1 MMNPSKGVGV
11 NSFWSFLWRDES
23 PIIETTRL
31 IDGTAMDLHALS
43 DFNIVVTHGGFGRAS
58 RATGRPKASLS
69 RRVMQLEEAMGVRL
83 LQRGSGTLMLT
94 EEGHALHASTG
105 RLLAEIE
112 EAADAVGMTS
122 RRPSGRLRISAPTF
136 LAYETM
142 GRLAATYVAQYPDV
156 RIEVI
161 AEDRFVDLI
170 AEDYDVV
177 IRANPAPD
185 TALAGRCFLRGPQVV
200 VASPRVAE
208 AVQNDNVIP
217 AVGILSA
224 PDHDVWHIDATQ
236 GARTLHPRT
245 VARFSSI
252 SMVRDAALASAGA
265 AVLTEYL
272 ARAALQSGRLVN
284 LGNLRDRSVEVWALY
299 ATRRQLSPKISAFVK
314 LLTETYADADGI
326 TPPATLP

>member
-1 MMNPSKGVGV
+1 
-11 NSFWSFLWRDES
+11 
-23 PIIETTRL
+23 
-31 IDGTAMDLHALS
+31 MDLHALS
-43 DFNIVVTHGGFGRAS
+43 DFNAVVTHGGFGRAS

-69 RRVMQLEEAMGVRL
+69 RHVMQLEEAMGVRL

-94 EEGHALHASTG
+94 EEGQALHASTA

-112 EAADAVGMTS
+112 EAADVVGMSS

-142 GRLAATYVAQYPDV
+142 GRLAAAYVAQFPEV

-161 AEDRFVDLI
+161 AEDRFVDLV

-185 TALAGRCFLRGPQVV
+185 TALAGRCFLRSPQVV
-200 VASPRVAE
+200 VASPMIAE
-208 AVQNDNVIP
+208 AVQNESVIP
-217 AVGILSA
+217 AVGLLSA
-224 PDHDVWHIDATQ
+224 PDDVWHIDGSQ

-284 LGNLRDRSVEVWALY
+284 LGTLQSRHVEVWALY

-314 LLTETYADADGI
+314 LLSETYADAG
-326 TPPATLP
+326 

>member
-1 MMNPSKGVGV
+1 
-11 NSFWSFLWRDES
+11 
-23 PIIETTRL
+23 
-31 IDGTAMDLHALS
+31 MDLHALS
-43 DFNIVVTHGGFGRAS
+43 DFNAVVTHGGFGRAS

-83 LQRGSGTLMLT
+83 LQRGSGALMLT
-94 EEGHALHASTG
+94 EEGQALHDSTG

-112 EAADAVGMTS
+112 EAADVVSMTS

-142 GRLAATYVAQYPDV
+142 GRLTAAYIAHYPDV

-185 TALAGRCFLRGPQVV
+185 TALAGRCFLRGPQIV
-200 VASPRVAE
+200 VATPEIARA
-208 AVQNDNVIP
+208 AQNDPAIR
-217 AVGILSA
+217 AVGLLSS
-224 PDHDVWHIDATQ
+224 PDNGVWHIDSPQ
-236 GARTLHPRT
+236 GARTLHART
-245 VARFSSI
+245 VARFSSV

-265 AVLTEYL
+265 AVMTGYL
-272 ARAALQSGRLVN
+272 AHAALQSGRLIN
-284 LGNLRDRSVEVWALY
+284 LGALRDRNVEVWALY
-299 ATRRQLSPKISAFVK
+299 ATRRQLSPKISTFVK
-314 LLTETYADADGI
+314 LLAETFADVGEI
-326 TPPATLP
+326 TPPTTLP

>member
-1 MMNPSKGVGV
+1 
-11 NSFWSFLWRDES
+11 
-23 PIIETTRL
+23 
-31 IDGTAMDLHALS
+31 MDLHALS
-43 DFNIVVTHGGFGRAS
+43 DFNAVVTHGGFGRAS

-69 RRVMQLEEAMGVRL
+69 RHVMQLEEAMGVRL
-83 LQRGSGTLMLT
+83 LQRGSGALMLT
-94 EEGHALHASTG
+94 EEGQALHASTG

-112 EAADAVGMTS
+112 EAADVVGMTS

-142 GRLAATYVAQYPDV
+142 GRLTAAYIDEYPDV

-200 VASPRVAE
+200 VASPEIADALKDDS
-208 AVQNDNVIP
+208 AVP
-217 AVGILSA
+217 AVGLLSS
-224 PDHDVWHIDATQ
+224 PDNDVWRIESAQ
-236 GARTLHPRT
+236 GTRTLHPRT

-265 AVLTEYL
+265 AVMTEYL
-272 ARAALQSGRLVN
+272 ARAALQNGRLVN
-284 LGNLRDRSVEVWALY
+284 LGALRDRSVEVWALY

-314 LLTETYADADGI
+314 LLTETYADVGEIYADVGEI

>member
-1 MMNPSKGVGV
+1 
-11 NSFWSFLWRDES
+11 
-23 PIIETTRL
+23 
-31 IDGTAMDLHALS
+31 MDLHALS
-43 DFNIVVTHGGFGRAS
+43 DFNAVVTHGGFGRAS

-69 RRVMQLEEAMGVRL
+69 RRVAQLEEAMGVRL

-136 LAYETM
+136 LAYETL
-142 GRLAATYVAQYPDV
+142 GRLSAAYIAHYPDV
-156 RIEVI
+156 RVEVI

-185 TALAGRCFLRGPQVV
+185 TALAGRCFLRGPQIV
-200 VASPRVAE
+200 VASPAVAE
-208 AVQNDNVIP
+208 ALKNDGPIP
-217 AVGILSA
+217 AVALLSA
-224 PDHDVWHIDATQ
+224 PDQGVWHIDGAE
-236 GARTLHPRT
+236 GARTLHTRT

-252 SMVRDAALASAGA
+252 SMVRAAALARAGT
-265 AVLTEYL
+265 AVLTDYL
-272 ARAALQSGRLVN
+272 AREALQSGQLVN
-284 LGNLRDRSVEVWALY
+284 LGTLRDRSVEVWALY
-299 ATRRQLSPKISAFVK
+299 ATRRQLSPKISAFVQ
-314 LLTETYADADGI
+314 LLVDTYAGVNV
-326 TPPATLP
+326 PASIGGN

>member
-1 MMNPSKGVGV
+1 
-11 NSFWSFLWRDES
+11 
-23 PIIETTRL
+23 
-31 IDGTAMDLHALS
+31 MDLHALS
-43 DFNIVVTHGGFGRAS
+43 DFNAVVTHGGFGRAS

-69 RRVMQLEEAMGVRL
+69 RHVMQLEEAMGVRL

-94 EEGHALHASTG
+94 EEGQALHASTA

-112 EAADAVGMTS
+112 EAADVVGMSS

-142 GRLAATYVAQYPDV
+142 GRLAAAYVAQFPDV

-161 AEDRFVDLI
+161 AEDRFVDLV

-185 TALAGRCFLRGPQVV
+185 TALAGRCFLRSPQVV
-200 VASPRVAE
+200 VASPMIAE
-208 AVQNDNVIP
+208 AVQNESVIP
-217 AVGILSA
+217 AVGLLSA
-224 PDHDVWHIDATQ
+224 PDDVWHIDGPR

-284 LGNLRDRSVEVWALY
+284 LGTLQSRHVEVWALY
-299 ATRRQLSPKISAFVK
+299 ATRRQLSPKISAFVN
-314 LLTETYADADGI
+314 LLSETYADAG
-326 TPPATLP
+326 